1 MWSDGCTSMK
11 STAQRIRA
19 GIVCTAMTSTLPDSD
34 RRWHAPT
41 PGCRGTTVVAVA
53 QAIKVG
59 VLGGRGRVGSEVCRA
74 VEAADDTDLVAVV
87 DVDDELDA
95 LVTSGAEVVVDFTH
109 PDAVMDNLE
118 FCIDHG
124 IHAVVGT
131 TGFDDD
137 RLATVRGWLESAPK
151 IGVLIAPNFAIGAIL
166 MMRFASIAA
175 PFYESVE
182 VVELHHPDKA
192 DAPSGTARRTAELIA
207 AARRD
212 AGCPPVPDATSS
224 GLEGA
229 RGADVDGIRV
239 HGLRVRGLVAH
250 QEVILGAPGETLTI
264 RHDSL
269 DRVSFMEGVL
279 LGVRTIGSRPGLT
292 VGLENF
298 MDS

>member
-1 MWSDGCTSMK
+1 M
-11 STAQRIRA
+11 
-19 GIVCTAMTSTLPDSD
+19 
-34 RRWHAPT
+34 
-41 PGCRGTTVVAVA
+41 VAVA
-53 QAIKVG
+53 EVIKVG

-87 DVDDELDA
+87 DLDDELDA
-95 LVTSGAEVVVDFTH
+95 LVTAGAEVVVDFTH

-131 TGFDDD
+131 TGFDEG
-137 RLATVRGWLESAPK
+137 RLATVRGWLDGAPGT
-151 IGVLIAPNFAIGAIL
+151 GVLIAPNFAIGAIL
-166 MMRFASIAA
+166 MMRFAAVAA

-207 AARRD
+207 EARRD

-250 QEVILGAPGETLTI
+250 QEVILGGQGETLTI

-269 DRVSFMEGVL
+269 DRASFTPGVL
-279 LGVRTIGSRPGLT
+279 TGVRTIAAHPGLT
-292 VGLENF
+292 VGLESVL
-298 MDS
+298 DLD

>member
-1 MWSDGCTSMK
+1 M
-11 STAQRIRA
+11 
-19 GIVCTAMTSTLPDSD
+19 
-34 RRWHAPT
+34 
-41 PGCRGTTVVAVA
+41 VAVA
-53 QAIKVG
+53 DVIKVG
-59 VLGGRGRVGSEVCRA
+59 VLGGRGRVGSAVCRA
-74 VEAADDTDLVAVV
+74 VEAADDTELVAVV
-87 DVDDELDA
+87 DLDDELDA

-131 TGFDDD
+131 TGFDDE
-137 RLATVRGWLESAPK
+137 RLATVRGWLEASQK
-151 IGVLIAPNFAIGAIL
+151 TGVLIAPNFAIGAIL
-166 MMRFASIAA
+166 MMRFAAIAA

-212 AGCPPVPDATSS
+212 AGCPPVPDATTS
-224 GLEGA
+224 GLAGA

-250 QEVILGAPGETLTI
+250 QEVILGGQGETLTI

-269 DRVSFMEGVL
+269 DRASFTPGVL
-279 LGVRTIGSRPGLT
+279 TGVRRIADYPGLT
-292 VGLENF
+292 VGLEAF
-298 MDS
+298 LDLD